1 MLYLEWLYLATLLFL
16 IQNKGKLMKNFKLT
30 IFASFAFVVL
40 SLLLVGFV
48 DFKSDKNQLQLTS
61 KEKNYDYIYV
71 GKQENNINVIIKQI
85 YKDNDRKIELLQIKG
100 HEYIVYRS
108 NYNGAPAMVHSQSC
122 YSCDRKD
129 KNEK

>member
-1 MLYLEWLYLATLLFL
+1 
-16 IQNKGKLMKNFKLT
+16 MKNYKLI
-30 IFASFAFVVL
+30 IFAFIALSFL
-40 SLLLVGFV
+40 TVGFV

-71 GKQENNINVIIKQI
+71 GKDDNNISVIIKQI

>member
-16 IQNKGKLMKNFKLT
+16 TQNKGKLMNNFKLT
-30 IFASFAFVVL
+30 ILASFAFVVL
-40 SLLLVGFV
+40 SLLSVGFV

-61 KEKNYDYIYV
+61 KENNYDYIYV

-122 YSCDRKD
+122 YSCNRKD

>member
-40 SLLLVGFV
+40 SLLSVGFV

-61 KEKNYDYIYV
+61 KENNYDYIYV
-71 GKQENNINVIIKQI
+71 GK
-85 YKDNDRKIELLQIKG
+85 
-100 HEYIVYRS
+100 
-108 NYNGAPAMVHSQSC
+108 
-122 YSCDRKD
+122 
-129 KNEK
+129 

>member
-40 SLLLVGFV
+40 SLLSVGFV

>member
-1 MLYLEWLYLATLLFL
+1 M
-16 IQNKGKLMKNFKLT
+16 NNFKLT
-30 IFASFAFVVL
+30 ILASFAFVAL
-40 SLLLVGFV
+40 SLLSVGFV
-48 DFKSDKNQLQLTS
+48 DFKSDKNSSQSTN
-61 KEKNYDYIYV
+61 KDMNYDYIYV
-71 GKQENNINVIIKQI
+71 GKQVNNINVIIKQI